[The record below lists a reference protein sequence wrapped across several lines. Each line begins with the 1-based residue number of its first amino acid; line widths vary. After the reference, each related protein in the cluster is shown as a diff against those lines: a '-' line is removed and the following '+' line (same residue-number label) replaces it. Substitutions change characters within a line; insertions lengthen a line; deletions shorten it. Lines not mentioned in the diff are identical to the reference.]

1 MENKGFLNMVKGDKV
16 VWIVVLLLIMI
27 SMITISGSTSLLA
40 LQNKGTRLDII
51 GKQVLFTLVG
61 FLAIFLC
68 YIIPKSKPFEIVSRC
83 CFIISLILLIAL
95 DVHIDLGRNFRAVEF
110 NGVYRAISIKGF
122 QVHIFEIVKVAM
134 VMYIAWASKAIK
146 QNDLKTLRFFSN
158 MQFGKEGKKPFA
170 WLDSEWGIVSY
181 YVFVPIL
188 TITVLVLPGG
198 NSSAIFILGVMI
210 ITAFVGGVDSKK
222 IMFLAVAG
230 ILCLAACFGI
240 YKISDGKMMT
250 RIGTGIERVSEK
262 PTVEE
267 ILQMKDKGLEGTT
280 EYKKKM
286 MKVQQPYSA
295 KIAVHEGGLFRKGVG
310 GSTQKYVVPVMYGD
324 FIYCY
329 ILEET
334 GLFGGILIIILY
346 LSLIAR
352 GVKIV
357 QNCHDT
363 FAQTSVAGL
372 IILITSQA
380 FMHMA
385 INLDMGPLTGQTL
398 PVVSHGTSAY
408 LCFCG
413 AFGIILSMSKMS
425 WEATS
430 EEERQADLARGRTS
444 GEPLEEAVQEAEGG
458 KNE

>member
-1 MENKGFLNMVKGDKV
+1 
-16 VWIVVLLLIMI
+16 
-27 SMITISGSTSLLA
+27 
-40 LQNKGTRLDII
+40 
-51 GKQVLFTLVG
+51 
-61 FLAIFLC
+61 
-68 YIIPKSKPFEIVSRC
+68 
-83 CFIISLILLIAL
+83 
-95 DVHIDLGRNFRAVEF
+95 
-110 NGVYRAISIKGF
+110 
-122 QVHIFEIVKVAM
+122 
-134 VMYIAWASKAIK
+134 
-146 QNDLKTLRFFSN
+146 
-158 MQFGKEGKKPFA
+158 
-170 WLDSEWGIVSY
+170 
-181 YVFVPIL
+181 
-188 TITVLVLPGG
+188 
-198 NSSAIFILGVMI
+198 
-210 ITAFVGGVDSKK
+210 
-222 IMFLAVAG
+222 
-230 ILCLAACFGI
+230 
-240 YKISDGKMMT
+240 
-250 RIGTGIERVSEK
+250 
-262 PTVEE
+262 
-267 ILQMKDKGLEGTT
+267 
-280 EYKKKM
+280 
-286 MKVQQPYSA
+286 
-295 KIAVHEGGLFRKGVG
+295 
-310 GSTQKYVVPVMYGD
+310 MYGD

-444 GEPLEEAVQEAEGG
+444 GEPLEEAAQEAEGG